1 MHDRF
6 LAALQTTAD
15 VSLVAAL
22 RDPRLGFPDDKDLR
36 VFIPDLHLISQAR
49 QQAGHFRFATNNESL
64 LVRVLGALKDLKS
77 GAVGDEQVN
86 VIHLGDILDL
96 WREVPFIQPSADIPA
111 RIGNDHSAL
120 MNALRDPD
128 LDVMMFFGNHDFE
141 LYHWASYDRDVRHVY
156 IPEDDPHVLVVHGDV
171 FDWLE
176 RLPDFV
182 QDIAVFL
189 FAPNVAPTT
198 YALGKMRQA
207 TERTT
212 PNPNYVDYIKCSAP
226 ASLGQL
232 GPTGDQP
239 VPAQYNLQRAGAAGA
254 QTALFETAVAA
265 MKKIKT
271 DYNLDICTTV
281 IGHTHHA
288 RIVIREEGSKLFTL
302 IDCGAWIENC
312 VGADGIVQPNSQ
324 IAALCGNEAR
334 VYQLRPLH

>member
-6 LAALQTTAD
+6 LASLKTTAN

-22 RDPRLGFPDDKDLR
+22 RDPRLGFPNDKDLR

-49 QQAGHFRFATNNESL
+49 QRSGHFRFATNNESL

-77 GAVGDEQVN
+77 AIAADEKVKI
-86 VIHLGDILDL
+86 IHLGDILDL

-111 RIGNDHSAL
+111 RIGNDHIAL

-128 LDVMMFFGNHDFE
+128 LDVTMFFGNHDFE
-141 LYHWASYDRDVRHVY
+141 LYHWASYGSDVRHLY
-156 IPEDDPHVLVVHGDV
+156 IPEDKPRVLVVHGDV

-176 RLPDFV
+176 RLPDFI

-189 FAPNVAPTT
+189 FAPKLQPST

-207 TERTT
+207 TEKTT
-212 PNPNYVDYIKCSAP
+212 PNPHYVDYIKCPAP
-226 ASLGQL
+226 AALGQL
-232 GPTGDQP
+232 GPVVEP
-239 VPAQYNLQRAGAAGA
+239 VPAQYNVQHAGAAGA
-254 QTALFETAVAA
+254 QTALFDTAVTA
-265 MKKIKT
+265 MKKIKA
-271 DYNLDICTTV
+271 DHNLDVCTTV

-288 RIVIREEGSKLFTL
+288 RIVIREENAKLYTL

-312 VGADGIVQPNSQ
+312 IGNDGISQPSSQ
-324 IAALCGNEAR
+324 VAALCGNEAR
-334 VYQLRPLH
+334 IYQLRPLP